1 MSGSPVGLRNEGS
14 RRMSSVEGPIDTSGL
29 REGLISRLS
38 GLRDIFR
45 TGLISREILSHQ
57 LMELAGSVEA
67 RKLWNAE
74 MKPDAVARRLLV
86 RLEDPSRWRKE
97 SAEPEEER
105 LSILHG
111 RLADILLTPDSI
123 DGSIL
128 ELLLDTADL
137 PHFASFLD
145 TGDPGTPTERA
156 GVELSVLD

>member
-1 MSGSPVGLRNEGS
+1 MNPVN
-14 RRMSSVEGPIDTSGL
+14 GPIDTSGL
-29 REGLISRLS
+29 REGLIKRLTS
-38 GLRDIFR
+38 LRDIFR
-45 TGLISREILSHQ
+45 TRLISREILCHQ
-57 LMELAGSVEA
+57 LMELVGSVEA

-97 SAEPEEER
+97 SAESEEER

-111 RLADILLTPDSI
+111 RLADILLTPDEV
-123 DGSIL
+123 DGAIL

-145 TGDPGTPTERA
+145 TVDPDTSIERA